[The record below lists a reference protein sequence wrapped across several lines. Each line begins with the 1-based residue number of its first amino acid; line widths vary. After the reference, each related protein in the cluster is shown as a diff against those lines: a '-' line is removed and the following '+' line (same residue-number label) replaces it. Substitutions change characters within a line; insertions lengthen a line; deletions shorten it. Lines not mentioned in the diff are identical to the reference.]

1 MPALLTALDQHLSL
15 NLVIWAFPLAF
26 LIHDLEEIVT
36 MERFRRENRERF
48 PKFLRNVVAITTRQF
63 ILAVGVLLALT
74 LLASYLATRSL
85 QQMDLFTTGLA
96 IFLVHVFGHVG
107 QSLFLR
113 TYTPGVI
120 TAVLVV
126 LPYSLYGFH
135 RLFTAHLI
143 DDTSF
148 TTGVLVGALL
158 FVPLVLAASQLGK
171 LLLRR

>member
-1 MPALLTALDQHLSL
+1 MSSLLTALDDQLSL

-36 MERFRRENRERF
+36 MERFRREKRERF
-48 PKFLRNVVAITTRQF
+48 PKFLRNVTAITTRQF
-63 ILAVGVLLALT
+63 ILAVGVLFALT
-74 LLASYLATRSL
+74 LLASDLATQSSR
-85 QQMDLFTTGLA
+85 QMDLFTIGLA

-135 RLFTAHLI
+135 RLFTAQLI
-143 DDTSF
+143 DGTSF
-148 TTGVLVGALL
+148 TTVVLVGALL
-158 FVPLVLAASQLGK
+158 FVPLVLAASQLGR
-171 LLLRR
+171 LVIRR